1 MLLSTFLKDYR
12 DTCLHEN
19 SRPSIVLAN
28 DRCSCQESMMLVRM
42 GNGCYGGRFE
52 ASLSLDARKV
62 PVVSGSVAL
71 QSCRL
76 TTISYDSVENDLH
89 K

>member
-1 MLLSTFLKDYR
+1 MLGR
-12 DTCLHEN
+12 
-19 SRPSIVLAN
+19 R
-28 DRCSCQESMMLVRM
+28 

>member
-1 MLLSTFLKDYR
+1 
-12 DTCLHEN
+12 
-19 SRPSIVLAN
+19 
-28 DRCSCQESMMLVRM
+28 MLVRM